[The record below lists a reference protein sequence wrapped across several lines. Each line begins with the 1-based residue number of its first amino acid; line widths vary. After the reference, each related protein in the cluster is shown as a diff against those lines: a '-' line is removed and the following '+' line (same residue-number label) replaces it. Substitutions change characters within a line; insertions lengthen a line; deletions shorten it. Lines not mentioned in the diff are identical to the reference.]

1 MVDRA
6 GDGIGAIR
14 RPVCH
19 AGGTEA
25 IQAIHIINSLA
36 RHGALILPYPA
47 PPRTEPPA
55 RQPPQ
60 S

>member
-1 MVDRA
+1 MVDR
-6 GDGIGAIR
+6 GIGAIR

-36 RHGALILPYPA
+36 RALILPYPA

>member
-14 RPVCH
+14 RPVC
-19 AGGTEA
+19 AGGKA

-36 RHGALILPYPA
+36 RALILPYPA